1 MNSCLDQSKSPPPS
15 PISSSS
21 SFGSS
26 FFFGAYFFGY
36 YFFFY
41 WTAGFEAAGAD
52 PVLPIL
58 ATPEAMSLLTS
69 FPLKD
74 SMSLLRS
81 SSETLTLAEPKTDL
95 RSAAA

>member
-1 MNSCLDQSKSPPPS
+1 LNQSKSPPPR

-21 SFGSS
+21 SSTFGSS

-41 WTAGFEAAGAD
+41 WAAGFEAAPEAD
-52 PVLPIL
+52 PDPPIL
-58 ATPEAMSLLTS
+58 ATPAAMSLLTS

-81 SSETLTLAEPKTDL
+81 SSETLTLADPKTDL